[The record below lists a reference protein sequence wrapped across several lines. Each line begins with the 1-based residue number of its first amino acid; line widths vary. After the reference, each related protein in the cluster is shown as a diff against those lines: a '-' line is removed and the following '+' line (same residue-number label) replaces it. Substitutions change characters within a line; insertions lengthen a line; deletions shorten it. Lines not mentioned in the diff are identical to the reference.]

1 MGTIETP
8 KGKPVVV
15 RGQGIALK
23 NIHLENGKCPPEKRK
38 NIESEN
44 KWQSCRSYIFL
55 YFFSC
60 VCIKLHDIALQYEY
74 FYHSF
79 TSIHKSTNC
88 VLYIYMFSF
97 QVWSHIR
104 RPVGVV
110 IGMLSQFFLLPLAA
124 FSIIILLRLDPL
136 YATGMLVL
144 ACSPGGVTSNIFSYF
159 CDGDISL
166 R

>member
-1 MGTIETP
+1 MIILP
-8 KGKPVVV
+8 
-15 RGQGIALK
+15 L
-23 NIHLENGKCPPEKRK
+23 
-38 NIESEN
+38 
-44 KWQSCRSYIFL
+44 YIRIQIV
-55 YFFSC
+55 YY
-60 VCIKLHDIALQYEY
+60 I
-74 FYHSF
+74 
-79 TSIHKSTNC
+79 
-88 VLYIYMFSF
+88 YIYMFSF